1 MPLANAVFGASAE
14 ELERARALLATWEE
28 GAERGVAAVEF
39 EGAMVDGP
47 ALRMARE
54 MLERAGER

>member
-1 MPLANAVFGASAE
+1 MRSLLFAGATRPDLVAKLGRS
-14 ELERARALLATWEE
+14 
-28 GAERGVAAVEF
+28 GVAAVEF

-54 MLERAGER
+54 VIERGGGR